1 VQSQV
6 LVGCSGWKY
15 DDPIEKGGWIGVF
28 YPDAKTKFLKHYSQY
43 FNTAEFDA
51 VFYDHL
57 YSQMSKGT
65 FIGLSRATPEGFQ
78 FSVKVPQIITHK
90 KKLSLEQGA
99 VEDFIKYL
107 EMLEPL
113 KTYNKL
119 GAILFQLPP
128 YFTVDDFRKIEGFL
142 DKLPRGYDYAVEFR
156 HGSWQTEGA
165 LELLKQHNIASVLTD
180 SPDPALQ
187 FLSNPVVTADH
198 AFIRLHGRNLGFWYN
213 YLYSKKELEP
223 WVNKVNEIAPKVK
236 KLRIY
241 FNNHYAGAAII
252 NAMQF
257 EEMLG
262 QELSE
267 EKRQM
272 LAHAGQFYQRASGKT
287 QILQLWDG
295 P

>member
-1 VQSQV
+1 MQGHV

-15 DDPIEKGGWIGVF
+15 DDQIEKGGWIGVF
-28 YPDAKTKFLKHYSQY
+28 YPDAKTKFLKFYSQ
-43 FNTAEFDA
+43 FFKTAEFDA
-51 VFYDHL
+51 VFYDRL

-78 FSVKVPQIITHK
+78 FSVKVPEIITHK

-99 VEDFIKYL
+99 SDDFKKYL

-128 YFTVDDFRKIEGFL
+128 FFTVDDFRKIEGFL
-142 DKLPRGYDYAVEFR
+142 GKLPREYDYAVEFR
-156 HGSWQTEGA
+156 HESWQTEGA

-180 SPDPALQ
+180 SPDPSLQ

-198 AFIRLHGRNLGFWYN
+198 ALIRLHGRNPGFWYN
-213 YLYSKKELEP
+213 YKYTKSELEP
-223 WVNKVNEIAPKVK
+223 WVKKVNDMASKTK
-236 KLRIY
+236 TLRIY

-262 QELSE
+262 NGMSD
-267 EKRQM
+267 EKRKTLQ
-272 LAHAGQFYQRASGKT
+272 HAEQFYSQHIPPRNQVA
-287 QILQLWDG
+287 
-295 P
+295 